1 MRVLRLRYQQSFC
14 FDAALDPV
22 STTKMQRFHRSLLLL
37 TLMVLLQS
45 IFSSSANAGYETP
58 DYRVVSSNGAFEIR
72 DYPSLTVVSAPMPH
86 RGQDG
91 AFMKLFRFIEGRNDR
106 AEKIPMTTPVLMSG
120 TESGTMSFVVPKA
133 VAEHGVPAPSN
144 PELSVSTK
152 PASRLAVYRFS
163 GSAKPAAA
171 EAAAKKLLAWVASA
185 GFKPEG
191 SPIFAYY
198 DPPWTLWFLRR
209 NEVLVRLHQAD

>member
-1 MRVLRLRYQQSFC
+1 MRLFLFL
-14 FDAALDPV
+14 AL
-22 STTKMQRFHRSLLLL
+22 SLLPVE
-37 TLMVLLQS
+37 LMAS
-45 IFSSSANAGYETP
+45 YESP
-58 DYRVVSSNGAFEIR
+58 NYRVISADGAFEIR
-72 DYPSLTVVSAPMPH
+72 DYPSLTVVTAPMPH

-91 AFMKLFRFIEGRNDR
+91 AFMKLFRFIAGKNDR
-106 AEKIPMTTPVLMSG
+106 SEKIAMTTPVLMSG

-152 PASRLAVYRFS
+152 PASRFAVYRFS

-171 EAAAKKLLAWVASA
+171 EAAAKKLLGWAAA
-185 GFKPEG
+185 KDLATQG

-198 DPPWTLWFLRR
+198 DPPWTLWFMRR
-209 NEVLVRLHQAD
+209 NEVLVRLHQAE